1 MPRGDSFMQLSRMEI
16 GEMAARQFTGVLIP
30 TGVQAPHQ
38 SYSFCTSGI
47 RDGILCSVP
56 GARKGAENAS
66 HFKHFTIAFSFK
78 NCK

>member
-1 MPRGDSFMQLSRMEI
+1 MQLSRMEI
-16 GEMAARQFTGVLIP
+16 GEMAAKPFTGVLTP
-30 TGVQAPHQ
+30 TGVQSSRQ

-47 RDGILCSVP
+47 RGGILHSVP
-56 GARKGAENAS
+56 GARKMVENAS